1 MMKAVA
7 ILLIV
12 AFGVTGCTNVNT
24 VPLIS
29 PTFVPLTLSAPVAS
43 IDALED
49 ATAPGTSAVGADLP
63 LFAIPTIA
71 TNYGSLT
78 LLAWGTKDGSG
89 NIQSLQEID
98 VYKTGE
104 PADAV
109 SLFFDTS
116 SHLSSMVDQSTGYSL
131 ALSSPSS
138 MQDQSTG
145 YSFALSSPSST
156 QVTATLC
163 DPSLNPVA
171 TITVTPDNNGNPQG
185 QVVDGGTCTF
195 ANPFALALAPP
206 GLGAG
211 PGAGIPTNL
220 SALPNLAQL
229 ITAGSYIA
237 GIAFGIAAIAKFI
250 AHKGNPTQAP
260 FNTERALLFVS
271 AALISLFPSIFKST
285 GGTLFGNET
294 SVLGVGD
301 VAAFKTPPP

>member
-1 MMKAVA
+1 MKAVA

-12 AFGVTGCTNVNT
+12 AFGVTGCATNVNT
-24 VPLIS
+24 IPVTS
-29 PTFVPLTLSAPVAS
+29 PTFAPLTLSAPVAS
-43 IDALED
+43 IDALDD

-98 VYKTGE
+98 VYDTGT
-104 PADAV
+104 PANAV

-116 SHLSSMVDQSTGYSL
+116 SHLSSML
-131 ALSSPSS
+131 
-138 MQDQSTG
+138 DQSTG
-145 YSFALSSPSST
+145 YSFALSSPSSM

-185 QVVDGGTCTF
+185 QVVAGGTCTI

-206 GLGAG
+206 GLAAG
-211 PGAGIPTNL
+211 PGAGVPTNL
-220 SALPNLAQL
+220 SALPNLARL
-229 ITAGSYIA
+229 ITAGSYVA
-237 GIAFGIAAIAKFI
+237 GLGFAIGAIAKFK
-250 AHKGNPTQAP
+250 AHKDNPTQVPVSSAI
-260 FNTERALLFVS
+260 ALLFVG
-271 AALISLFPSIFKST
+271 AALIFIPSIFKST

-294 SVLGVGD
+294 SVLGVDG
-301 VAAFKTPPP
+301 VAAFEAPP